1 MRSHALVSGWILFL
15 AMAVVPTARA
25 ADLRFFEDAALHAV
39 QFVDEREGWAVGDEG
54 VIWHTIDGGQTW
66 DRQPTG
72 LRASL
77 RSLHFLNPYT
87 GWVAGRMERPNGG
100 GSTGVLLYTDDG
112 GVKWKVVLL
121 GTMPGLNLVRFVDSK
136 TGYLAGD
143 GADAYPT
150 GVFLT
155 TDSGRTWQPVPGP
168 RCPAWLAG
176 AFSANGATLAGA
188 WNHLAT
194 VREQRLARLNVD
206 SLGGRSI
213 RGMAM
218 QGKQALAVGQGGL
231 VLVSAE
237 GGSTWGFVETLK
249 LPPDVLAALD
259 FHAIGAAGKHYWI
272 VGRPGS
278 VVLHSPDQGSRWEL
292 QHTGQPLPLNG
303 VFFLDDKHG
312 WAVGELGTIVAT
324 SDGGKTWQA
333 CHRGGVRVAALFV
346 HARSTGVPL
355 DTVAMLGAQ
364 DGYLTAVLRVTAS
377 DHASAAPVRSLD
389 AQRLSAA
396 VRQAGGAAAE
406 MLWQFPVP
414 SHLTRTDRREIIAA
428 WNKLHGDQADDHLVR
443 QLVLALRM
451 WRPNVLI
458 TDSPDGPGADA
469 LLPEALRVAFEKAA
483 NPKEFPEQLS
493 DLGLEPWKVTKAYAC
508 WEGKTEG
515 HIRLDLTALSK
526 PLEATVQ
533 EFASSPWSLLAEDD
547 ASIPLTRSYRLLI
560 DRPEGSA
567 AKHHDLMQGIDLAR
581 GGQARRSLAEVS
593 EPSPELIKAVRQRL
607 QLRAM
612 VETPLKGLTD
622 PDRLLTQIGPMLEGM
637 PEDQAARAAFGA
649 AQRFARAGQWNLARE
664 AYLLVAERYPTQP
677 LALDACRWLIR
688 HNSSSEARR
697 RDELGQFLAVSQLD
711 FGVPTGAKI
720 TVPRPQKPGP
730 DGEKPKNPPQP
741 LQFPS
746 FETRQEG
753 ELTQSSYEWTKSGK
767 KSTARKWYEDCLE
780 HEKRLAAFGPL
791 AVNDPAIQFCLQAA
805 RRNMGDVETARKWY
819 ADFAFKQPDGP
830 WRTAAL
836 SELWLLNRNGT
847 PPRPVAS
854 CRFTETRPYLD
865 GQLEDDCW
873 QAGRPLTLVNASG
886 ETLGD
891 YPTEVYLSYDKEYLY
906 LAVRCFHPAGKKVE
920 PVKERGHDADLR
932 GFDRV
937 SVLLD
942 LDRDYSTCFH
952 FQIDQRGGVS
962 EDCWGDKTWDPRWFV
977 KVHAEDTN
985 WVAEAAIPLMQ
996 LSGDNIINGRTWAFN
1011 VIRTLPGRGV
1021 QAWSLPAEVPEEALR
1036 PEGLGLLIFS
1046 QDTKPAGSTPTPMP
1060 KAR

>member
-1 MRSHALVSGWILFL
+1 MRPHALVSGLIVFL
-15 AMAVVPTARA
+15 AATVAPSARA
-25 ADLRFFEDAALHAV
+25 ADLRFFDDAALHAV
-39 QFVDEREGWAVGDEG
+39 QFVDDREGWAVGDEG
-54 VIWHTIDGGQTW
+54 VVWHTIDGGQTW

-72 LRASL
+72 VRASL

-87 GWVAGRMERPNGG
+87 GWVAGRVERPNGG
-100 GSTGVLLYTDDG
+100 GSTGVLLFTDDG
-112 GVKWKVVLL
+112 GVKWKVVML
-121 GTMPGLNLVRFVDSK
+121 GTMPGLNLVRFVDGK

-150 GVFLT
+150 GVFMT
-155 TDSGRTWQPVPGP
+155 NDGGRSWQPLPGP

-176 AFSANGATLAGA
+176 TFGADGAALAGA

-194 VREQRLARLNVD
+194 VREQRIAIKNVD
-206 SLGGRSI
+206 PLGGRSI
-213 RGMAM
+213 RGMAL

-231 VLVSAE
+231 VLVSAQ
-237 GGSTWGFVETLK
+237 GGSTWGYVETLK

-259 FHAIGAAGKHYWI
+259 FHAVCAASKHYWV

-278 VVLHSPDQGSRWEL
+278 VVLHSPDQGARWEL
-292 QHTGQPLPLNG
+292 QRTGQPLPLNG
-303 VFFLDDKHG
+303 VFFLDEKHG

-324 SDGGKTWQA
+324 ADGGKTWQA
-333 CHRGGVRVAALFV
+333 CHRGGARAAALFV

-355 DTVAMLGAQ
+355 DTVALLGAQ
-364 DGYLTAVLRVTAS
+364 DGYLSAVLRVTAPDS
-377 DHASAAPVRSLD
+377 NSAAPARSIE
-389 AQRLSAA
+389 APRLGAA

-414 SHLTRTDRREIIAA
+414 SHLAHIDRRELIEA
-428 WNKLHGDQADDHLVR
+428 WNKLHGDRADDQLIR
-443 QLVLALRM
+443 QLVLAIRM
-451 WRPNVLI
+451 WRPDVLV

-483 NPKEFPEQLS
+483 SPKEFPEQLS
-493 DLGLEPWKVTKAYAC
+493 DLGLEPWKATKAYAR

-515 HIRLDLTALSK
+515 HVRLDLTALSK

-533 EFASSPWSLLAEDD
+533 EFASGPMALLAEEDVTVPP
-547 ASIPLTRSYRLLI
+547 ARAYRLLV

-581 GGQARRSLAEVS
+581 GGQARRSLTEAP
-593 EPSPELIKAVRQRL
+593 EPAPEMIKALRQRL

-612 VETPLKGLTD
+612 AETPLKGLTD
-622 PDRLLTQIGPMLEGM
+622 PDRLLSQIGPMLEGM

-649 AQRFARAGQWNLARE
+649 ANRFARAGQWNLARE
-664 AYLLVAERYPTQP
+664 AYLLVAERYPTHP

-697 RDELGQFLAVSQLD
+697 RDELGQFMAVSQLD
-711 FGVPTGAKI
+711 FAVPTGAKI
-720 TVPRPQKPGP
+720 TVPRQQKPGP
-730 DGEKPKNPPQP
+730 DGEKPKNPPKP
-741 LQFPS
+741 IELPT
-746 FETRQEG
+746 FEARQGFEMAI
-753 ELTQSSYEWTKSGK
+753 SG
-767 KSTARKWYEDCLE
+767 SRSMARKWYQGSLE

-791 AVNDPAIQFCLQAA
+791 AENDPAIQFCLQAA
-805 RRNMGDVETARKWY
+805 RRNLGEVEAARKWY
-819 ADFAFKQPDGP
+819 ADFASKQPDGP

-854 CRFTETRPYLD
+854 CRFTDAKPYLD
-865 GQLEDDCW
+865 GQLDDECW
-873 QAGRPLTLVNASG
+873 QAGKPLTLANASG
-886 ETLGD
+886 DTLGD
-891 YPTEVYLSYDKEYLY
+891 YPTEVRLSYDKEYLY
-906 LAVRCFHPAGKKVE
+906 LAVRCSHPAGKKAE
-920 PVKERGHDADLR
+920 PVKERGRDADLR

-937 SVLLD
+937 SVLFD

-952 FQIDQRGGVS
+952 FQIDQRGCVS

-977 KVHAEDTN
+977 KVHAEDTG

-996 LSGDNIINGRTWAFN
+996 LSGDNIINGRAWAFN
-1011 VIRTLPGRGV
+1011 VVRTLPGRGV

-1036 PEGLGLLIFS
+1036 PEGMGLMIFS
-1046 QDTKPAGSTPTPMP
+1046 QDVRPADGSPAPMP